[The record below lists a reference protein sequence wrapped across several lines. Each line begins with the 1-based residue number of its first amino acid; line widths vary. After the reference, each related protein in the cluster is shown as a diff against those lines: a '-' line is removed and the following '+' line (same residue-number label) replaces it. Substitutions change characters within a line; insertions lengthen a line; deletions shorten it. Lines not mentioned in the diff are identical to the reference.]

1 MKQEIKS
8 HPIVDG
14 LSEVFG
20 NWLNHRREMRELRQ
34 LDSGEF
40 DGIARDLRMT
50 SADLDTFVRQGPH
63 AADELPRL
71 LEVLGI
77 DEAALVRSEPAVLR
91 DMERVCVSCDRK
103 VQCRNDLA
111 IGVSARDYED
121 YCLNAQTMNA
131 LRSNPN

>member
-1 MKQEIKS
+1 MKPEIKS

-14 LSEVFG
+14 LIDVFG
-20 NWLNHRREMRELRQ
+20 NWLIHRREMRELRQ

-40 DGIARDLRMT
+40 DSIARDLRMT
-50 SADLDTFVRQGPH
+50 SADLDAFVRQGPH

-77 DEAALVRSEPAVLR
+77 DEAALVRTEPAVLR
-91 DMERVCVSCDRK
+91 DMKRVCVSCERK
-103 VQCRNDLA
+103 VQCRNDLE

-121 YCLNAQTMNA
+121 YCLNAPTMNA
-131 LRSNPN
+131 LRSDPN